1 METNEKIINNPYGFI
16 YITTNMVNGMK
27 YLGQKKFDRIWKNYL
42 GSGAILRKAIN
53 KYGKENF
60 VRNIVCI
67 CNSPE
72 ELNRA
77 EYDLSV
83 FLDVVES
90 PDWYNLCYG
99 GGATNGY
106 KRSDEEKA
114 MLSRIIKEKMNTP
127 EVRAKMEIICAN
139 RDMSGENNPNYGNHK
154 LAGENNPNY
163 GKKASDETRRKIS
176 EALSNPSEETR
187 KKLSDA
193 AKAAMTPER
202 IQYLREINTGRKATE
217 EAKQKMSESQK
228 ARWTD
233 ELRQEYSEKFS
244 GEGNGMYGKHHSEE
258 TKQKLREMFSGEKS
272 YMYGKHPSEETL
284 RKKSLNSPI
293 RKVVIQLDLD
303 GNYITE
309 YHSMGEA
316 GRVTGISEGQICNAI
331 KTHKSAGGYMWI
343 HKENYNPDEVVAY
356 TNDGYVAVVQI
367 SKNGDYIAEYCNV
380 REAERQT
387 GVLHQNIGVCCK
399 EKHRTAGGYFWRY
412 LSEYDPNEIF
422 KYKPHERVVVQLDLD
437 YNFIAE
443 YSSIVNA
450 ANATG
455 FLKTSIRSCCAK
467 INKTLHGYRW
477 MYLEDY
483 KDLTKQ
489 ND

>member
-1 METNEKIINNPYGFI
+1 MKPEDRWRNGNGYPHNTYFTN
-16 YITTNMVNGMK
+16 
-27 YLGQKKFDRIWKNYL
+27 
-42 GSGAILRKAIN
+42 AIK
-53 KYGKENF
+53 KYGWNEGF
-60 VRNIVCI
+60 VHEII
-67 CNSPE
+67 
-72 ELNRA
+72 A
-77 EYDLSV
+77 EDLSV
-83 FLDVVES
+83 EEAYQMEKDLIAE
-90 PDWYNLCYG
+90 YNCMNP
-99 GGATNGY
+99 NGY
-106 KRSDEEKA
+106 NATSGGEIGKEYSEELRQR
-114 MLSRIIKEKMNTP
+114 LSEIITERMKDP
-127 EVRAKMEIICAN
+127 EVKAKMAELAAN
-139 RDMSGENNPNYGNHK
+139 RNYWGENNPNYGNHK
-154 LAGENNPNY
+154 LAGSNNPNY

-187 KKLSDA
+187 KKMSDA

-217 EAKQKMSESQK
+217 ETRQKMSKSQK

-233 ELRQEYSEKFS
+233 ELKEEWSNKMS
-244 GEGNGMYGKHHSEE
+244 GEGNNMYGKHHSEE

-284 RKKSLNSPI
+284 RKMSLNSPI
-293 RKVVIQLDLD
+293 RKDVIQLDMD
-303 GNYITE
+303 GKYIAE

-316 GRVTGISEGQICNAI
+316 SRVVGISEGQICNAI

-343 HKENYNPDEVVAY
+343 HKENYNPNEVI
-356 TNDGYVAVVQI
+356 TYVNSRFVPVVQI
-367 SKNGDYIAEYCNV
+367 DKCGNYVAEYFNV
-380 REAERQT
+380 NEAKRQT
-387 GVLHQNIGVCCK
+387 GVLPQNISKCCR

-412 LSEYDPNEIF
+412 LSEYDPNEVF
-422 KYKPHERVVVQLDLD
+422 EYKPHERAVVQLDLD
-437 YNFIAE
+437 NNLIAE

-483 KDLTKQ
+483 KQLTEQ

>member
-1 METNEKIINNPYGFI
+1 METNEKVIDNSYGFI

-42 GSGAILRKAIN
+42 GSGAVLRKAID

-60 VRNIVCI
+60 DRNIVCI

-72 ELNRA
+72 ELNQA

-99 GGATNGY
+99 GGATSGY
-106 KRSDEEKA
+106 KHSDELKRA
-114 MLSRIIKEKMNTP
+114 QSK
-127 EVRAKMEIICAN
+127 RAKECWMDDEYRQKHIDYAKTRVGDKN
-139 RDMSGENNPNYGNHK
+139 SNYGNHK

-217 EAKQKMSESQK
+217 ETKQKMSESQK

-233 ELRQEYSEKFS
+233 DARKEWGIKFS
-244 GEGNGMYGKHHSEE
+244 GENNGMYGKHHSEE
-258 TKQKLREMFSGEKS
+258 TKQKLREMFSGENS
-272 YMYGKHPSEETL
+272 YMYGTHPSEETL
-284 RKKSLNSPI
+284 QKMSLNSPI
-293 RKVVIQLDLD
+293 RKVVVQLDMD

-316 GRVTGISEGQICNAI
+316 GRVTGISEGQICTAI
-331 KTHKSAGGYMWI
+331 KTRKSAGGYMWI

-356 TNDGYVAVVQI
+356 TNDRFVSVVQI
-367 SKNGDYIAEYCNV
+367 DKDGNYIAEYCNV
-380 REAERQT
+380 REAERHT
-387 GVLHQNIGVCCK
+387 GVLHQNIGKCCR

-412 LSEYDPNEIF
+412 LSEYDPNEVF
-422 KYKPHERVVVQLDLD
+422 EYKPHERVVVQLDLD

-483 KDLTKQ
+483 KNLTKQ